1 MGWPL
6 TWGIEAKVPGGS
18 WLLVAARQY
27 DANCES
33 GEGQEVPLVDFGSPV
48 RIPLGGTGRG
58 GRREEGGEEMIR
70 EIREIPQIRSKVQS
84 G

>member
-1 MGWPL
+1 M
-6 TWGIEAKVPGGS
+6 
-18 WLLVAARQY
+18 LVAARQY

-33 GEGQEVPLVDFGSPV
+33 GEGQRCHWSILVLRSEYPWVEQDSG
-48 RIPLGGTGRG
+48 
-58 GRREEGGEEMIR
+58 EEGGEEMIR